1 MVQQDKR
8 LRARKTESEESLQ
21 RRLDRAKTEM
31 RDAEAPGVF
40 DHIIVNKDLQMA
52 YQKLRA
58 TVTQELGLAKKKT
71 SPNTTAAKS

>member
-1 MVQQDKR
+1 
-8 LRARKTESEESLQ
+8 LLP
-21 RRLDRAKTEM
+21 
-31 RDAEAPGVF
+31 AEAPGVF

-58 TVTQELGLAKKKT
+58 TVTQVISLVETLYTWGVYLLTCSSHAQELGLAKKKT